1 MNMVEVLRKTITKPE
16 TSEAYKAKGIR
27 VEIHCDSPDQ
37 LTKKTPIGFKQD
49 TEHAGIYYVGG
60 GADEK
65 TNRSQQSD

>member
-1 MNMVEVLRKTITKPE
+1 MNMVEILRKTITKPE

-49 TEHAGIYYVGG
+49 AEHAGVYYVGG
-60 GADEK
+60 ADEQTK
-65 TNRSQQSD
+65 GSQQSD